1 MSKANSKSAAN
12 KVIPLNGPG
21 LDRNPGQR
29 ILAECRE
36 QLVNSLC
43 TWLQEIATPISE
55 ELFALAN
62 SSRERALQVRYSG
75 LRANIDKDWPQ
86 LVETFR
92 RELSAEA
99 ENCQNRDS
107 SNESSREAPRD
118 VQNFENL
125 RLLDDEDL
133 TKHIIVREFS
143 NQLSESCDEE
153 LYSLDRRVA
162 ELQGHDEPSDSEN
175 PLAPAIVCR
184 ALSDACA
191 TIGSDAET
199 RLLLLRRLERHLH
212 KDLSPIYKQIN
223 AYLNERNI
231 LPEIKRDYRRHTPA
245 GGSFASSNGQSSAGF
260 ASSSNG
266 QSSAGFVPSSGEQD
280 SMGSAETGFASA
292 PQFSGEGI
300 MEVLQRLAQL
310 RVGQQQAPAAVMPGV
325 MLSAPRLPQPVFSQA
340 SQAIPLDT
348 AAINQFLLSSLNEM
362 QHVPVL
368 ASDSGSAIV
377 NQVRIVRDS
386 ENAKQVGGLEAVTID
401 IVAMLF
407 DFIFDDPHIPV
418 AIKALISRLQIPVL
432 KVAMLNPSFF
442 ADRQHPTRR
451 FLGSVAGV
459 SIRWGTSVDETDPF
473 YCKLAE
479 LIEKIQTGFE
489 TDIEVFGTALAELEI
504 FVNEHES
511 EEDTTALTAANIV
524 IRREHESEGWERAQR
539 VVRTFRTNNAMPP
552 LIDAFLREHWIDV
565 MQAIAVN
572 NDEDSTDWQAAEEVM
587 KDLAWSVEAK
597 KTPDDRLKLISM
609 LPGLLARINKGLDNI
624 DAGLTQRSAF
634 FDALVQYHSAALKG
648 GEPEIPTI
656 PIVPTPETSPGPAD
670 ASAPAAAP
678 VTALAPEQI
687 DLAPSFS
694 PPPPPPSEEG
704 DLLVTRSVNNGI
716 EVEEVILVGASPIW
730 RADEREIF
738 RQVSELKRGDWV
750 EFHDEEDSLYRERLH
765 WISPQRGILLF
776 SNHRSSKAISFT
788 PEALARHIRDGKASI
803 LQKNEIFE
811 RALNGA
817 LESINAAA

>member
-12 KVIPLNGPG
+12 KVIPLNGLG
-21 LDRNPGQR
+21 RDRSPGQR
-29 ILAECRE
+29 MLAECRE

-43 TWLQEIATPISE
+43 AWLQEIATPISE
-55 ELFALAN
+55 ELFALAD
-62 SSRERALQVRYSG
+62 SSRERTLQARYIG
-75 LRANIDKDWPQ
+75 LRANIEKDWPQ

-99 ENCQNRDS
+99 ERSQNRDTP
-107 SNESSREAPRD
+107 NEARGETPRD
-118 VQNFENL
+118 AQDFESL

-133 TKHIIVREFS
+133 TKHIVVREFS
-143 NQLSESCDEE
+143 IQLSESCDEE

-162 ELQGHDEPSDSEN
+162 ELLGHDDLGDSHN

-184 ALSDACA
+184 ALSDACSS
-191 TIGSDAET
+191 IGSDAET

-212 KDLSPIYKQIN
+212 KDLPPIYKQIN
-223 AYLNERNI
+223 AFLNERKI
-231 LPEIKRDYRRHTPA
+231 LPEIKRNYRRSSSA
-245 GGSFASSNGQSSAGF
+245 GASFASSPGSQNSGGF
-260 ASSSNG
+260 AASSGG
-266 QSSAGFVPSSGEQD
+266 QNAPAGFVPSSGEQD
-280 SMGSAETGFASA
+280 SMGPTETGFAGA

-310 RVGQQQAPAAVMPGV
+310 RVGQQAPVPMLPGV
-325 MLSAPRLPQPVFSQA
+325 MVSAPRLPQPVFSQA
-340 SQAIPLDT
+340 SQGVPLDT

-362 QHVPVL
+362 QHVPAL
-368 ASDSGSAIV
+368 ASDNGTAIV

-407 DFIFDDPHIPV
+407 DFIFDDAHIPV

-473 YCKLAE
+473 YCKLSE
-479 LIEKIQTGFE
+479 LVEKIQTGYE
-489 TDIEVFGTALAELEI
+489 TDIEVFGTALAELET

-511 EEDTTALTAANIV
+511 EEDSTALTAANIV
-524 IRREHESEGWERAQR
+524 IQREQESEGWERAQR
-539 VVRTFRTNNAMPP
+539 VVRSFRTLNAMPP
-552 LIDAFLREHWIDV
+552 LIDAFLSEHWVDV
-565 MQAIAVN
+565 MRAIAVN
-572 NDEDSTDWQAAEEVM
+572 NDENNVEWQAAEEVM
-587 KDLAWSVEAK
+587 KDLVWSVEAK
-597 KTPDDRLKLISM
+597 KSPDERLRLISM
-609 LPGLLARINKGLDNI
+609 LPGLLARINKGLDSI
-624 DAGLTQRSAF
+624 DAGLSQRSAF
-634 FDALVQYHSAALKG
+634 FDALVQCHSAALKG
-648 GEPEIPTI
+648 SEPEITPEPAALTV
-656 PIVPTPETSPGPAD
+656 PIVQTPETSPGPD
-670 ASAPAAAP
+670 LEN
-678 VTALAPEQI
+678 VPEQI

-704 DLLVTRSVNNGI
+704 DLLVTRSVNNGV

-776 SNHRSSKAISFT
+776 SNHRSAKAISIT

-803 LQKNEIFE
+803 LHGDEIFE